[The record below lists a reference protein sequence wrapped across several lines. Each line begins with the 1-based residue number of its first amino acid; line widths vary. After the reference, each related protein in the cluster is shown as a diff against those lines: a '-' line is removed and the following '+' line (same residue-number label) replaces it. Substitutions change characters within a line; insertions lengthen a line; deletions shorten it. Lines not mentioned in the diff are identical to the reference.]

1 MKKYKIV
8 HTEKLVGEWYVE
20 AESSEGAIEAFM
32 TQVNNGKIDFSDM
45 ELVYSEDNAVEMSEV
60 YL

>member
-45 ELVYSEDNAVEMSEV
+45 ELVDSEDNAVEMSEV